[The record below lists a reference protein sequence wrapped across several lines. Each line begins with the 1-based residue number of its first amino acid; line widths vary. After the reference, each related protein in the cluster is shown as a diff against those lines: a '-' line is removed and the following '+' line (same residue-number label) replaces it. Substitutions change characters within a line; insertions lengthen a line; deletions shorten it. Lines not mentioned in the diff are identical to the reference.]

1 MQLAPFATLRP
12 GVGVALLGVFAA
24 MANVVA
30 SAPADAQSAA
40 GQNPG
45 SQNPVSQNPGSQNP
59 GSQKA
64 GSQNP
69 GPRPATAAQPKQ
81 PGPNQPAANVAPS
94 TPVGPIG
101 IWFDDTG
108 KGAVEIK
115 PCGANLCGNIVW
127 MAQPLGA
134 DGLLQ
139 NDGYNPDKAK
149 RNQPVCGL
157 QVLGDVMPQPDGT
170 WDRGWVYDPKVGKS
184 FDVAFALDAK
194 DRLKVTGYK
203 GVKFLSKT
211 FLWTRA
217 NVPLPRCDGV
227 VSNLPPLPPSTP
239 SRSTPSRSPGAGAAP
254 VAKSTPPT
262 ATQRATVPIQQP
274 ALRP

>member
-1 MQLAPFATLRP
+1 MQLAPFPNLRP
-12 GVGVALLGVFAA
+12 GVGGALLGVFAA
-24 MANVVA
+24 MTTVVT

-40 GQNPG
+40 GQHPG
-45 SQNPVSQNPGSQNP
+45 SQSPGSQSP
-59 GSQKA
+59 GGSQKA

-81 PGPNQPAANVAPS
+81 PGSDQPAANIAPN

-108 KGAVEIK
+108 KGAIEIK

-134 DGLLQ
+134 DGLPQ

-157 QVLGDVMPQPDGT
+157 QVLGDVKPQPDGT
-170 WDRGWVYDPKVGKS
+170 WDLGWVYDPKVGKS

-211 FLWTRA
+211 FLWTRTT
-217 NVPLPRCDGV
+217 VPLPRCDGV

-239 SRSTPSRSPGAGAAP
+239 SRNPGAGAAP
-254 VAKSTPPT
+254 VVKSTPPP